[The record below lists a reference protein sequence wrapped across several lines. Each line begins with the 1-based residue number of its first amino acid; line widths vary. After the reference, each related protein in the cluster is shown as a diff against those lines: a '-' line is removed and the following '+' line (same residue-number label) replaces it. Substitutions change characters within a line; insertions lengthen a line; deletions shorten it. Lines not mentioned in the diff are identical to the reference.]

1 MQEGSVRMR
10 ALLPALALT
19 SLLLGMAGCTPFR
32 PGLPS
37 EALPP
42 AVGAPAARGSG
53 NWLAQTALTY
63 VGVPYRFG
71 GADPKKGFDCSGL
84 VSYVHGL
91 DGIAVPRTAAAQ
103 YAGARRV
110 SEANLQPGDL
120 VFFGVKPGSRAVT
133 HVGIYT
139 GQRRFVHAPQ
149 TGRNVG
155 VSSLDDEY
163 YRARFAG
170 SGRYYQ
176 VPELRPHQ
184 VTAPH

>member
-1 MQEGSVRMR
+1 MR
-10 ALLPALALT
+10 GT
-19 SLLLGMAGCTPFR
+19 GG
-32 PGLPS
+32 
-37 EALPP
+37 
-42 AVGAPAARGSG
+42 
-53 NWLAQTALTY
+53 WIAQTALTY

-71 GADPKKGFDCSGL
+71 GADPAKGFDCSGL

-91 DGIAVPRTAAAQ
+91 DGIAVPRTAAQ
-103 YAGARRV
+103 QFAGAHRV
-110 SEANLQPGDL
+110 SAADLQPGDL
-120 VFFGVKPGSRAVT
+120 VFFGARPGSHAIT

-170 SGRYYQ
+170 SGRYYE
-176 VPELRPHQ
+176 PPNSRPHRASA
-184 VTAPH
+184 TR